1 MRVAQARTRGRP
13 SSKPSWQPAYAGA
26 QATGRGAISSRR
38 PERKSTATPSNL
50 RRRFKLVN
58 ANDNWY
64 LRGITDDRAVPDC
77 IANGV

>member
-1 MRVAQARTRGRP
+1 VVLLAVVDQNE
-13 SSKPSWQPAYAGA
+13 SQPPLRAAA
-26 QATGRGAISSRR
+26 FR
-38 PERKSTATPSNL
+38 NL